1 MSLKNAKPSEK
12 ILRVANRLALFR
24 RDTQELNY
32 FKSYSDFG
40 SKADIS
46 IKRSALYCWDVFHS
60 DYFNIDD
67 LKRESIILLRSLERF
82 VNKTKISDYTVSNKI
97 EGLKTTLDLIIDQ
110 AENIKSLDNQ
120 TGRDKVI
127 RSRYLAAIVGNC
139 YHDKFAKWPAKTP
152 KGRATQAFIGC
163 VDNICEILDS
173 REIRAS
179 SNSCKEFLEKPWHL
193 WADKEIPILK
203 TM

>member
-1 MSLKNAKPSEK
+1 MSVKNAKQSDK

-24 RDTQELNY
+24 RDTHEPNY
-32 FKSYSDFG
+32 FKSYSDLR
-40 SKADIS
+40 SRADIS
-46 IKRSALYCWDVFHS
+46 IKRSALYCCDVFYS

-67 LKRESIILLRSLERF
+67 LKRESVILLRALVQF

-97 EGLKTTLDLIIDQ
+97 EGLKITLDLIIDQ
-110 AENIKSLDNQ
+110 AENKTSLDNH
-120 TGRDKVI
+120 TGRAKVI

-152 KGRATQAFIGC
+152 KGRATQVFIGC
-163 VDNICEILDS
+163 VDNICEILDP
-173 REIRAS
+173 REPRAS
-179 SNSCKEFLEKPWHL
+179 SNSCKEFLEKLYYL
-193 WADKEIPILK
+193 WADKEIPMLK